1 MDNLIIR
8 NAEKRD
14 KETIDALAT
23 KIWDDDYLGRQ
34 FDKWIEDGN
43 FFVAE
48 IERKVVGCAKISILP
63 SKTGWL
69 EGLRVDPAFHKMG
82 IGREFNRF
90 MFNKISEMK
99 SKGIVDSVEFSTY
112 YKNFESLHMG
122 DKAGFRV
129 IEKFIV
135 LALDKSEESIN
146 IEKFK
151 ANRIWFNDYEDYI
164 PAGWKFVR
172 NNSEGVMYIMNNCEI
187 YKNNKTEFYTY
198 RDERT
203 FCFFEKNINI
213 IIDSIPY
220 MRSLAR
226 VEAEIMIPASW
237 SDMLPVLFKNGFYYW
252 HEPHE
257 ANVFVLRLSK

>member
-8 NAEKRD
+8 SAEKRD
-14 KETIDALAT
+14 KDTIETIAG
-23 KIWDDDYLGRQ
+23 KIWEDDYLGRQ
-34 FDKWIEDGN
+34 FEKWLEDGN
-43 FFVAE
+43 FFTAE
-48 IERKVVGCAKISILP
+48 IEGKVVGCAKISILP

-99 SKGIVDSVEFSTY
+99 SKGIIDSVEFSTY
-112 YKNFESLHMG
+112 YKNEESLHMG
-122 DKAGFRV
+122 DKAGFKI

-135 LALDKSEESIN
+135 LALDNSGESKN
-146 IEKFK
+146 IKIFN
-151 ANRIWFNDYEDYI
+151 ADRIWFNDYIDYI
-164 PAGWKFVR
+164 PAGWKFVK
-172 NNSEGVMYIMNNCEI
+172 NNAEAVKYIMDNCEI
-187 YKNNKTEFYTY
+187 YKNNEVEFYGY
-198 RDERT
+198 RNERT
-203 FCFFEKNINI
+203 FCFFEKNINV

-226 VEAEIMIPASW
+226 TEAEIMIPASW
-237 SDMLPVLFKNGFYYW
+237 SDILPILFKNEFYYW

-257 ANVFVLRLSK
+257 PNVFVLRFSK